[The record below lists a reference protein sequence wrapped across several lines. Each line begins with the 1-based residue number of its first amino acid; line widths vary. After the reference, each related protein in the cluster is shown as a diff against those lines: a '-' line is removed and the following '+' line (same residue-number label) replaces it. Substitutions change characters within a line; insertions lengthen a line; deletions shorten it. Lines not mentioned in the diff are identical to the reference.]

1 MTVETRA
8 GLGATASKCKFWD
21 LECLNECPLRRQVC
35 RLGAASRWGKCPGR
49 SSGRFMIREL
59 TKSALSF
66 SWALS
71 LLGAEQTLNLFRPGQ
86 RNRDN
91 FAPLAQAAAGQLDE
105 SMRGLYRTGDNMQRG
120 MVDMAFSLLNPA
132 AWLNPGTWTS
142 VTNAANAGGTG
153 GNGGA
158 ARGVASMMNPM
169 NWMNPANFM
178 RTMTDRAPQT
188 PSSSPH
194 SGQPATPPAG
204 SVPVT
209 NASAAAGWGPMP
221 SDS

>member
-1 MTVETRA
+1 MSAPQQEFRIETVDR
-8 GLGATASKCKFWD
+8 F
-21 LECLNECPLRRQVC
+21 
-35 RLGAASRWGKCPGR
+35 GKHAGR
-49 SSGRFMIREL
+49 SSGEFMIREL

-71 LLGAEQTLNLFRPGQ
+71 LLGADQTLNLFRPGQ

-105 SMRGLYRTGDNMQRG
+105 SMRGLYRTGDNIQRG
-120 MVDMAFSLLNPA
+120 MVDMAFSLLDPA

-142 VTNAANAGGTG
+142 MTNAANAARTG

-178 RTMTDRAPQT
+178 RTMTDRAPSPAQT
-188 PSSSPH
+188 PSASPP

-204 SVPVT
+204 SAPAA